1 MNLDALW
8 YSFRKNR
15 PAVAGLAGLT
25 AMVMLAVFA
34 SLLAPFDPTAMGGA
48 SLQPPTWL
56 HMMGTDDLGRDALSR
71 FLFGARVSLIVGALA
86 AGTSCTIGICVGA
99 TAGYF
104 GGWTDQVLMRAAEFM
119 EVIPRFFLAILIVA
133 LFGASV
139 FVIIGVIGFLSWPQI
154 ARLTRGEFLTL
165 REREYVVAA
174 RAIGIGDGN
183 LIFGEILPNAAP
195 PLIVMATLQVSTAI
209 LLEAGLSFLG
219 LGDPTRP
226 SWGLMLNN
234 AQPFIRTAWWLA
246 FFPGIGIFLTVAAL
260 NLVGDGLG
268 DVLNPRL
275 RGR

>member
-8 YSFRKNR
+8 YAFRKNR
-15 PAVAGLAGLT
+15 PAVVGLAGLS
-25 AMVMLAVFA
+25 AMVLLALFA
-34 SLLAPFDPTAMGGA
+34 SLLAPADPMAMGGA
-48 SLQPPTWL
+48 SLQAPTWL
-56 HMMGTDDLGRDALSR
+56 HLMGTDDLGRDSLSR
-71 FLFGARVSLIVGALA
+71 FLFGARVSLTVGALA
-86 AGTSCTIGICVGA
+86 AATSCTIGICVGA

-139 FVIIGVIGFLSWPQI
+139 FIIIGVIGLLSWPQI

>member
-1 MNLDALW
+1 VW
-8 YSFRKNR
+8 YAFSRNR
-15 PAVAGLAGLT
+15 PAVVGLGGLIV
-25 AMVMLAVFA
+25 MVGLAVFA
-34 SLLAPFDPTAMGGA
+34 SLLAPADPTAMGTA
-48 SLQPPTWL
+48 SLQPPSWL
-56 HMMGTDDLGRDALSR
+56 HWMGTDDLGRDTLSR
-71 FLFGARVSLIVGALA
+71 FLFGARVSLTVGALA
-86 AGTSCTIGICVGA
+86 AATSCTIGVTVGA

-104 GGWTDQVLMRAAEFM
+104 GGWMDQMLMRGAEFM

-133 LFGASV
+133 LFGTSV
-139 FVIIGVIGFLSWPQI
+139 SIIIGVIGFLSWPQI

-174 RAIGIGDGN
+174 RAIGVGTRE

-226 SWGLMLNN
+226 TWGLMLND
-234 AQPFIRTAWWLA
+234 AQPFIRSAWWLA
-246 FFPGIGIFLTVAAL
+246 FFPGAGIFLTVAGL
-260 NLVGDGLG
+260 NLVGDGLS

-275 RGR
+275 RGRS

>member
-1 MNLDALW
+1 
-8 YSFRKNR
+8 
-15 PAVAGLAGLT
+15 
-25 AMVMLAVFA
+25 
-34 SLLAPFDPTAMGGA
+34 
-48 SLQPPTWL
+48 
-56 HMMGTDDLGRDALSR
+56 MGTDDLGRDMLSR
-71 FLFGARVSLIVGALA
+71 FLYGARVSLTVGALA
-86 AGTSCTIGICVGA
+86 AATSCTIGICVGA

-104 GGWTDQVLMRAAEFM
+104 GGWIDQSLMRGAEFV
-119 EVIPRFFLAILIVA
+119 EVIPRFFLALLVVA

-139 FVIIGVIGFLSWPQI
+139 LVIIGVIGLLSWPQI

-174 RAIGIGDGN
+174 RAIGVGDAA

-195 PLIVMATLQVSTAI
+195 PLIVMATLQVSMAI

-226 SWGLMLNN
+226 TWGLMLNN
-234 AQPFIRTAWWLA
+234 AQPFIRTAWWMA
-246 FFPGIGIFLTVAAL
+246 FFPGAGIFVTVAAL
-260 NLVGDGLG
+260 NLVGDGFS

>member
-1 MNLDALW
+1 MDAFC
-8 YSFRKNR
+8 YAFSRNR
-15 PAVAGLAGLT
+15 PAVVGLAGL
-25 AMVMLAVFA
+25 AVMVLLAVFA
-34 SLLAPFDPTAMGGA
+34 SVLAPVDPSAMGGS
-48 SLQPPTWL
+48 SLQPPSWL
-56 HMMGTDDLGRDALSR
+56 HLMGTDDLGRDTLSR
-71 FLFGARVSLIVGALA
+71 FLFGARISLMVGALA
-86 AGTSCTIGICVGA
+86 AATSCTIGICVGA

-104 GGWTDQVLMRAAEFM
+104 GGWIDQILMRGAEFM

-139 FVIIGVIGFLSWPQI
+139 FIIIGVIGFLSWPQI

-174 RAIGIGDGN
+174 RAIGVGN
-183 LIFGEILPNAAP
+183 GGLIFSEILPNAAP

-219 LGDPTRP
+219 LGDPTWP
-226 SWGLMLNN
+226 TWGLMLNN
-234 AQPFIRTAWWLA
+234 AQPFIRTAWWMA
-246 FFPGIGIFLTVAAL
+246 SFPGAGIFLTVAAL
-260 NLVGDGLG
+260 NLVGDGLS